1 MCLSLVLGK
10 EMKNRDRAEI
20 NAMILDIASRGR
32 VTKTK
37 IMYRAYLSYNNLQ
50 EYLTDLGESE
60 LLEYEDHAE
69 TYRTTDKGMRYLEIH
84 SRMNEL
90 ISINRERVF

>member
-1 MCLSLVLGK
+1 
-10 EMKNRDRAEI
+10 MKNRDRAEI

-37 IMYRAYLSYNNLQ
+37 IMYRAYLSYNKLE

-60 LLEYEDHAE
+60 LLEYEVGAQN
-69 TYRTTDKGMRYLEIH
+69 YRTTEKGRYLEIH

-90 ISINRERVF
+90 ISINRETVY

>member
-1 MCLSLVLGK
+1 
-10 EMKNRDRAEI
+10 MKNRDRAEI
-20 NAMILDIASRGR
+20 NAMILDIATNGR

-37 IMYRAYLSYNNLQ
+37 IMYRAYLSYNKLG

-60 LLEYEDHAE
+60 LLEYEVGVKPIG
-69 TYRTTDKGMRYLEIH
+69 TTEKGKRYLEIH

-90 ISINRERVF
+90 ISINREIGF

>member
-1 MCLSLVLGK
+1 
-10 EMKNRDRAEI
+10 MKNRDRAEI
-20 NAMILDIASRGR
+20 NAMILDIASHGR

-37 IMYRAYLSYNNLQ
+37 IMYRAYLSYNKLE

-60 LLEYEDHAE
+60 LLEVYEVGAQ
-69 TYRTTDKGMRYLEIH
+69 TYRTTEKGKRYLEIH

-90 ISINRERVF
+90 ISINRETVY

>member
-1 MCLSLVLGK
+1 
-10 EMKNRDRAEI
+10 
-20 NAMILDIASRGR
+20 MILDIASHGR

-37 IMYRAYLSYNNLQ
+37 IMYRAYLSYNKLE

-60 LLEYEDHAE
+60 LLEVYEVGAQ
-69 TYRTTDKGMRYLEIH
+69 TYRTTEKGKRYLEIH

-90 ISINRERVF
+90 ISINRETVY

>member
-1 MCLSLVLGK
+1 VFISNTGHRK
-10 EMKNRDRAEI
+10 MKNRDRAEI
-20 NAMILDIASRGR
+20 NAMILDIASHGR

-37 IMYRAYLSYNNLQ
+37 IMYRAYLSYNKLE

-60 LLEYEDHAE
+60 LLEYEVGVQ
-69 TYRTTDKGMRYLEIH
+69 TYHTTEKGKRYLEIQ

-90 ISINRERVF
+90 ITINREVAF

>member
-1 MCLSLVLGK
+1 
-10 EMKNRDRAEI
+10 MKNRDRGEI
-20 NAMILDIASRGR
+20 NAMILDIASHGR

-37 IMYRAYLSYNNLQ
+37 IMYRAYLSYNKLE

-60 LLEYEDHAE
+60 LLEYEVKAQ
-69 TYRTTDKGMRYLEIH
+69 TYRTTEKGKRYLEIH

-90 ISINRERVF
+90 ISINRETVY

>member
-1 MCLSLVLGK
+1 
-10 EMKNRDRAEI
+10 MKNRDRAEI
-20 NAMILDIASRGR
+20 NAMILDIASHGR

-37 IMYRAYLSYNNLQ
+37 IMYRAYLSYNKLE

-60 LLEYEDHAE
+60 LLEVYEVGAQ
-69 TYRTTDKGMRYLEIH
+69 TYRTTEKGKCYLEIH

-90 ISINRERVF
+90 ITINREVAF

>member
-1 MCLSLVLGK
+1 MSISNTRNIK
-10 EMKNRDRAEI
+10 MKNRDRAEI
-20 NAMILDIASRGR
+20 NAMILDIARHSK

-37 IMYRAYLSYNNLQ
+37 IMYRAYLSYNKLE

-60 LLEYEDHAE
+60 LLEYEVGAQ
-69 TYRTTDKGMRYLEIH
+69 TYRTTEKGKRYLEIH

-90 ISINRERVF
+90 ISINREVPF

>member
-1 MCLSLVLGK
+1 MFISNTRQIK
-10 EMKNRDRAEI
+10 MKNRDRAEI
-20 NAMILDIASRGR
+20 NAMILDIARHSK

-37 IMYRAYLSYNNLQ
+37 IMYRAYLSYNKLE

-60 LLEYEDHAE
+60 LLEFEVGAQ
-69 TYRTTDKGMRYLEIH
+69 TYRTTEKGKRYLEIH

-90 ISINRERVF
+90 ISINRETVF

>member
-1 MCLSLVLGK
+1 MCLALVLGK
-10 EMKNRDRAEI
+10 EMKNRDREEI

-37 IMYRAYLSYNNLQ
+37 IMYRAYLSYNKLE
-50 EYLTDLGESE
+50 EYLADLGESE

-69 TYRTTDKGMRYLEIH
+69 TYHTTVKGMRYLEIH

-90 ISINRERVF
+90 ISINRETVF